1 MKRPQDIAVEEMSM
15 ATIVTLTNAFEGL
28 ASMRIAQIKNQVLQA
43 QQFFSELWDIYH
55 QLRVDNLFRF
65 GRHGSEKVLNKEL
78 FIAVTAE
85 GGFSGDIDQRL
96 IKVMMNDYN
105 PTKHDIIIIGHH
117 GALQLKQA
125 GIEYKKYFKLPEK
138 DHDINVT
145 PLVAEVRKYRK
156 AYVYY
161 QTYASLMVQDIKRIE
176 LSQAVQEQGR
186 NVAQQRAV
194 NAAATKDERAASKAK
209 EQAQKDEEISEKTYI
224 FEPDAFAVV
233 AHLERSM
240 IEVSLSQVILD
251 SKLAQYASRFRAM
264 SVANDRSSDSLK
276 ALHTGYNRA
285 RRMQSDER
293 LKEIINGLK
302 KTRIAA

>member
-1 MKRPQDIAVEEMSM
+1 M

-43 QQFFSELWDIYH
+43 QQFFGELWNIYH

-65 GRHGSEKVLNKEL
+65 GRHESEKVINKEL

-96 IKVMMNDYN
+96 IKTMMNDYK
-105 PTKHDIIIIGHH
+105 PAKQDIVIIGHH
-117 GALQLKQA
+117 GALQLKQS

-145 PLVAEVRKYRK
+145 PLVAEVRKYK
-156 AYVYY
+156 TAYVYY
-161 QTYASLMVQDIKRIE
+161 QTYASLMVQEIKRIE

-186 NVAQQRAV
+186 RIAGGS
-194 NAAATKDERAASKAK
+194 SKA
-209 EQAQKDEEISEKTYI
+209 AKDQEKQEISEKNYI
-224 FEPDAFAVV
+224 FEPDSFAVV
-233 AHLERSM
+233 AHLERS
-240 IEVSLSQVILD
+240 ILEVTLSQVILD

-264 SVANDRSSDSLK
+264 SVANDRSTESLK
-276 ALHTGYNRA
+276 GLHTSYNRA

-302 KTRIAA
+302 KTRISA